1 MFISSTVV
9 AQAVAILS
17 IVSIVQAAAHT
28 VNVGGLTSGNALSF
42 DPSNISISPGD
53 TVSFMFN
60 AVHTA
65 SHASL
70 TDPCSPASPS
80 DFNFNGS
87 PGAVFNQTFNTAGT
101 FNFFCMLPGHCQAGM
116 KGVILVGQGAAQS
129 GSTAA
134 ASSSPTT
141 SQSSG
146 SSGGGLYGSA
156 SEASTVLGT
165 AKLALLSAA
174 VVIATVT
181 I

>member
-1 MFISSTVV
+1 MFFT
-9 AQAVAILS
+9 ATLAAKAVAILS
-17 IVSIVQAAAHT
+17 VMCGIQAATHT
-28 VNVGGLTSGNALSF
+28 VNVGGLTSANALSF

-53 TVSFMFN
+53 TISFMFN

-101 FNFFCMLPGHCQAGM
+101 FNFYCMLPGHCQAGM

-134 ASSSPTT
+134 SSSPTT
-141 SQSSG
+141 SPSSN
-146 SSGGGLYGSA
+146 SGGSIYGSV
-156 SEASTVLGT
+156 SGASTALGT
-165 AKLALLSAA
+165 AKLALLSTA
-174 VVIATVT
+174 VVIAAV
-181 I
+181 IF

>member
-1 MFISSTVV
+1 MFISTTLV
-9 AQAVAILS
+9 AQAIAILS
-17 IVSIVQAAAHT
+17 VVGNVQAAAHT
-28 VNVGGLTSGNALSF
+28 VNVGGLTSANALSF

-53 TVSFMFN
+53 TVSFKFN

-80 DFNFNGS
+80 EFNFNGS

-101 FNFFCMLPGHCQAGM
+101 FNFYCMLPGHCQAGM

-129 GSTAA
+129 GSTS
-134 ASSSPTT
+134 ASSSPTA
-141 SQSSG
+141 SQSSN
-146 SSGGGLYGSA
+146 SGGGIYGSV
-156 SEASTVLGT
+156 SGSSTVLGT

-174 VVIATVT
+174 VVIAAVT
-181 I
+181 F